1 VRGRVLKRWNGWG
14 EESVS
19 LAVPPATARL
29 LEARIGPGTPPKDAR
44 LADVV
49 AGAPPTRLAPGRLVT
64 TDAEARVRHARG
76 QSLPDWIALRSGRLG
91 ALPDAV
97 AHPECDDDVRELL
110 AMARAGV
117 RLIPYGGGTSVVGGV
132 NPAPGDA
139 PVLTVDLARMS
150 RLLDLDETSRLA
162 TFGAG
167 VLGPDLEAALRARG
181 HTLGHFPQSFEHST
195 LGGWVATRSSGQESR
210 GYGRIEDLF
219 AGGRLEAPS
228 GTLVMPPFPASA
240 AGPDVRQMVLGSEG
254 RLGILTEATVRVTP
268 IAEREEVRAYL
279 FAGAGRAIAATRA
292 LAQTRLPLSML
303 RLSLAEETETA
314 FLLAGASISAR
325 ALDAWLGLRGV
336 RGGRCLL
343 LAGASGEEAPVARA
357 LTAAKDVVL
366 ASRGVPGPAAIGR
379 RFLRD
384 RFRGPY
390 LRNALWELGYAVD
403 TLETATTWEKV
414 PGLVAAV
421 ERALS
426 SSLEALGERLHVFT
440 HLSHAYPSGS
450 SAYTTYVFRAA
461 APEETLKRRELA
473 KRAASEAIVR
483 AGGTISH
490 QHGVGSDH
498 LPYLAAEK
506 GELGVASLAALTR
519 VFDPDGAMNPGKLVL

>member
-1 VRGRVLKRWNGWG
+1 MRGGSLKRWNGWG
-14 EESVS
+14 DESVS
-19 LAVPPATARL
+19 LAVPPAAARL
-29 LEARIGPGTPPKDAR
+29 LEARIGPGAPPKDAA

-49 AGAPPTRLAPGRLVT
+49 AGAPPPRLAPGRLVT
-64 TDAEARVRHARG
+64 TDAETRVRHARG
-76 QSLPDWIALRSGRLG
+76 QSLPDWIALKSGRLG

-97 AHPECDDDVRELL
+97 AYPESDADVRELL

-117 RLIPYGGGTSVVGGV
+117 RLVPYGGGTSVVGGV

-139 PVLTVDLARMS
+139 PVLTIDLARVNG
-150 RLLDLDETSRLA
+150 LLDLDETSRLA

-167 VLGPDLEAALRARG
+167 ILGPDLEAALRARG
-181 HTLGHFPQSFEHST
+181 YTVGHFPQSFEHST

-240 AGPDVRQMVLGSEG
+240 AGPDVRQMILGSEG
-254 RLGILTEATVRVTP
+254 RLGIVTEATVRVTP
-268 IAEREEVRAYL
+268 IAAREEVRA
-279 FAGAGRAIAATRA
+279 FFFSGDERALAATRA

-303 RLSLAEETETA
+303 RLSLAEETESA
-314 FLLAGASISAR
+314 LLLAGAGPTAR
-325 ALDAWLGLRGV
+325 ALDAWLALRGV
-336 RGGRCLL
+336 KAGRCLL

-357 LTAAKDVVL
+357 LAAAEDLVL
-366 ASRGVPGPAAIGR
+366 SARGVPGPAALGR

-390 LRNALWELGYAVD
+390 LRNALWDLGYAVD

-414 PGLVAAV
+414 PALVAAV
-421 ERALS
+421 EHALS

-461 APEETLKRRELA
+461 EPDATLRRWELA

-483 AGGTISH
+483 AGATISH

-506 GELGVASLAALTR
+506 GELGVASLAALAR
-519 VFDPDGAMNPGKLVL
+519 VFDPAGAMNPGKLVP